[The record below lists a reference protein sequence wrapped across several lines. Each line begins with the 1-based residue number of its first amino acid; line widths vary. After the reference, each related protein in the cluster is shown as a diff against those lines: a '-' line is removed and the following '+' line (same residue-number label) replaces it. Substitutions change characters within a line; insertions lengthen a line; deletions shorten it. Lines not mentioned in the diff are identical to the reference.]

1 MILNL
6 RPFIMGTFISL
17 GSSLHAQSLISVAD
31 GVWSNPTTW
40 DCNCVPSF
48 NNAVTV
54 AHHVTS
60 STTVNGYASIM
71 VTPTG
76 HLELSGGGS
85 LWATQCVV
93 QGIVSCP
100 IYLGLGPMTLS
111 GIVNASGIYLWGDLH
126 MQGGTVSTPGNFTSG
141 TGFAVDGFG
150 SICAGDSTHL
160 QGPLTGTVD
169 ICDLSPTVSDPPFID
184 EGAQFVGP
192 NVTFCQNS
200 TCSTG
205 LQQRSYKDAVHVFP
219 LPAAEQFTIDVQRGS
234 LQQID
239 LFDAQGRIAK
249 ATGPLEASS
258 FVVIDVSDLR
268 EGAYVLR
275 LRMEDGM
282 RTLPLIIAR

>member
-1 MILNL
+1 MVKKLFLFLVYVLVAFTTPL
-6 RPFIMGTFISL
+6 R
-17 GSSLHAQSLISVAD
+17 AQTVASVVD
-31 GVWSNPTTW
+31 GDWSNPTTW
-40 DCNCVPSF
+40 DCNCVPGFTS
-48 NNAVTV
+48 AVTV

-60 STTVNGYASIM
+60 STTVNGYTSI
-71 VTPTG
+71 VVSPAG

-205 LQQRSYKDAVHVFP
+205 LQQRSCKDAVHVFP

-239 LFDAQGRIAK
+239 LFDAQGRITK

-258 FVVIDVSDLR
+258 FAVIDVSDLR